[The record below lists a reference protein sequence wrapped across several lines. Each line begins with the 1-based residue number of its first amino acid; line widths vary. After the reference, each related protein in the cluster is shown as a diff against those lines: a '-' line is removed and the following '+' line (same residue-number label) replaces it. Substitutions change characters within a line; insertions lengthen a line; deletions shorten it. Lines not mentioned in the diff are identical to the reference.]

1 MEWWLWFRNNIY
13 GMVVKPWF
21 ANIRQ
26 QCPKLPLQDLMIQRA
41 EIWLVIS
48 DRTDLKDLKS
58 NKLETGAIF
67 LLES

>member
-1 MEWWLWFRNNIY
+1 
-13 GMVVKPWF
+13 MVVKPWF

-26 QCPKLPLQDLMIQRA
+26 QCPKLPLQDLMVQRA